1 MSFETTN
8 GLKNAP
14 EVISEG
20 LKIKN
25 FSWEG
30 GGACPQTSLQVAS
43 SPGRFFGNM
52 TAAKKYGLVLIVST
66 CALF

>member
-20 LKIKN
+20 LKIKT
-25 FSWEG
+25 FS
-30 GGACPQTSLQVAS
+30 GGACPRGCAALCPPPLKIISKYHFV
-43 SPGRFFGNM
+43 PICIFF
-52 TAAKKYGLVLIVST
+52 
-66 CALF
+66 